1 MPCLI
6 GKEGL
11 IMQRFKNILLVAGG
25 EGWEGAALNRA
36 VALAKNNRARLTV
49 VDVVEELPRDMRV
62 LVTSMHLA
70 DLQKLAVAERLKDLQ
85 QHIEPVIAKSFRIT
99 AKVLVGTPFIEIIR
113 EVLKNKHDLVM
124 KTARGV
130 SRLKEVI
137 FGSTAMHLMRKC
149 PCPVWVIKPEHQKK
163 FSRIMAA
170 VDPDPID
177 KKRNALNTK
186 IMELATSLARIEG
199 SELHV
204 VHAWRLYGETL
215 LSGSGRMS
223 QSEVNKLA
231 HQARMEHK
239 DWIAEL
245 VGKYAPGLPKNR
257 IHLLKGDAEV
267 LIPALAKIKKIE
279 LIVMGTVCRTGLAGF
294 IVGNTA
300 ENILQQ
306 VDCSVLAVKPDGFV
320 SPVKR

>member
-1 MPCLI
+1 
-6 GKEGL
+6 
-11 IMQRFKNILLVAGG
+11 MQRFKNILLVAGG
-25 EGWEGAALNRA
+25 EGWEGAALKRA
-36 VALAKNNRARLTV
+36 VDLAKNNRAHLTV
-49 VDVVEELPRDMRV
+49 VDVVEELPRDMRM
-62 LVTSMHLA
+62 LITTMHLA
-70 DLQKLAVAERLKDLQ
+70 DLQKLAVAERLKDLK
-85 QHIEPVIAKSFRIT
+85 QHIEPVMAEEGVRVS
-99 AKVLVGTPFIEIIR
+99 AKVLVGTPFLEIIR

-124 KTARGV
+124 KIARGG
-130 SRLKEVI
+130 SRLKEVL

-149 PCPVWVIKPEHQKK
+149 PCPVWVIKPTHRKK
-163 FSRIMAA
+163 YVRIMAA

-204 VHAWRLYGETL
+204 VHAWRLFGETL
-215 LSGSGRMS
+215 LSGPGRMS
-223 QSEVNKLA
+223 QGEVDKLA
-231 HQARMEHK
+231 RKTMMEHK
-239 DWIAEL
+239 SWVAKL
-245 VGKYAPGLPKNR
+245 VGKYAPHIPNGR
-257 IHLLKGDAEV
+257 IHLLKGDSEE
-267 LIPALAKIKKIE
+267 LIPALAKRKKIE

-320 SPVKR
+320 SPIKR